1 MFSVVWAV
9 SDPRLLSVAALSA
22 GAHSPR
28 VYLIGGI
35 SSLSGDEPH
44 YLEATCSQHKAVRK
58 HEQLNFLNLLS
69 RIFLCFVSQFHHL
82 QI

>member
-35 SSLSGDEPH
+35 SSLSGTSHTTSKPPVPNIKPIENMSSSTFLIF
-44 YLEATCSQHKAVRK
+44 YLACFSA
-58 HEQLNFLNLLS
+58 LFLS
-69 RIFLCFVSQFHHL
+69 FTIY
-82 QI
+82 